1 MDKAGRELLLFNAFI
16 SGKKVNK
23 ADFVEEHH
31 INDRTFER
39 DIENIRNILAEVHS
53 AAEIKFDKTENFY
66 YMQGIHLHE
75 NNGLSA
81 VEAGKEDIGF
91 NELVKFADALDVST
105 DFLLGRDMDDGYT
118 EDIEYDN
125 MFTREALDLISG
137 CSSSE
142 RYHLL
147 EVATRTIS
155 GYKQFARTGFS
166 MQYEPEKANDEV
178 EESMRIITYKL
189 RYLSNREQS
198 VVLGCMKLALAQM
211 RAKIEVLFIPF
222 PSCEVDRNLLTFS
235 NDLADYK
242 SGNSRLFQ

>member
-1 MDKAGRELLLFNAFI
+1 MLQIGALADKP
-16 SGKKVNK
+16 VQY
-23 ADFVEEHH
+23 
-31 INDRTFER
+31 
-39 DIENIRNILAEVHS
+39 
-53 AAEIKFDKTENFY
+53 IK
-66 YMQGIHLHE
+66 
-75 NNGLSA
+75 S

-105 DFLLGRDMDDGYT
+105 DFLLGRDMDDGYA

>member
-1 MDKAGRELLLFNAFI
+1 MNVF
-16 SGKKVNK
+16 
-23 ADFVEEHH
+23 
-31 INDRTFER
+31 
-39 DIENIRNILAEVHS
+39 
-53 AAEIKFDKTENFY
+53 EIKFPKKKNNIEAVIGGKIKEARGYCDITVEQLAALADKPVQY
-66 YMQGIHLHE
+66 IK
-75 NNGLSA
+75 S

-105 DFLLGRDMDDGYT
+105 DFLLGRDMDDGYAK
-118 EDIEYDN
+118 DIEYDN

-166 MQYEPEKANDEV
+166 MKYDPEKTNDEV
-178 EESMRIITYKL
+178 EESMRIITHQL

>member
-1 MDKAGRELLLFNAFI
+1 MNVF
-16 SGKKVNK
+16 
-23 ADFVEEHH
+23 
-31 INDRTFER
+31 
-39 DIENIRNILAEVHS
+39 
-53 AAEIKFDKTENFY
+53 EIKFPKKKNNIEAVIGGKIKEARGYCDITVEQLAALADKPVQY
-66 YMQGIHLHE
+66 IK
-75 NNGLSA
+75 S

-105 DFLLGRDMDDGYT
+105 DFLLGRDMDDGYAK
-118 EDIEYDN
+118 DIEYDN

-155 GYKQFARTGFS
+155 GYKKFDCTGFG
-166 MQYEPEKANDEV
+166 MKYDPEKANDKV
-178 EESMRIITYKL
+178 EESMRIITHQL

>member
-1 MDKAGRELLLFNAFI
+1 MNVF
-16 SGKKVNK
+16 
-23 ADFVEEHH
+23 
-31 INDRTFER
+31 
-39 DIENIRNILAEVHS
+39 
-53 AAEIKFDKTENFY
+53 EIKFPKKKNNIEAVIGGKIKEARGYCDITVEQLAALVDKPVQY
-66 YMQGIHLHE
+66 IKY
-75 NNGLSA
+75 

-105 DFLLGRDMDDGYT
+105 DFLLGRDMDDGYAK
-118 EDIEYDN
+118 DIEYDN

-155 GYKQFARTGFS
+155 GYKNFARTGFS
-166 MQYEPEKANDEV
+166 MKYDPEKTNDKV

>member
-1 MDKAGRELLLFNAFI
+1 MTVFD
-16 SGKKVNK
+16 
-23 ADFVEEHH
+23 
-31 INDRTFER
+31 
-39 DIENIRNILAEVHS
+39 
-53 AAEIKFDKTENFY
+53 IKFPQKKNNIEAVIGGKIKEARGYCDITVEQLAALADKPIQY
-66 YMQGIHLHE
+66 IK
-75 NNGLSA
+75 S

-105 DFLLGRDMDDGYT
+105 DFLLGRDMDDGYAK
-118 EDIEYDN
+118 DIEYDN

>member
-1 MDKAGRELLLFNAFI
+1 MNVF
-16 SGKKVNK
+16 
-23 ADFVEEHH
+23 
-31 INDRTFER
+31 
-39 DIENIRNILAEVHS
+39 
-53 AAEIKFDKTENFY
+53 EIKFPKKKNNIEAVIGGKIKEARGYCDITVEQLAALADKPVQY
-66 YMQGIHLHE
+66 IK
-75 NNGLSA
+75 S

-91 NELVKFADALDVST
+91 NELVKFADALEVST
-105 DFLLGRDMDDGYT
+105 DFLLGREVSECYAEEIQDN
-118 EDIEYDN
+118 N

-155 GYKQFARTGFS
+155 GYKKFARTGFS

-178 EESMRIITYKL
+178 EESMRIITHKL

>member
-1 MDKAGRELLLFNAFI
+1 MNVF
-16 SGKKVNK
+16 
-23 ADFVEEHH
+23 
-31 INDRTFER
+31 
-39 DIENIRNILAEVHS
+39 
-53 AAEIKFDKTENFY
+53 EIKFPKKKNNIEAVIGGKIKEARGYCDITVEQLAALADKPVQY
-66 YMQGIHLHE
+66 IK
-75 NNGLSA
+75 S

-105 DFLLGRDMDDGYT
+105 DFLLGRDMDDGYAK
-118 EDIEYDN
+118 DIEYDN

-155 GYKQFARTGFS
+155 GYKNFARTGFS
-166 MQYEPEKANDEV
+166 MKYDPEKTNDKV
-178 EESMRIITYKL
+178 EESMRIITHQL

>member
-1 MDKAGRELLLFNAFI
+1 MTVFD
-16 SGKKVNK
+16 
-23 ADFVEEHH
+23 
-31 INDRTFER
+31 
-39 DIENIRNILAEVHS
+39 
-53 AAEIKFDKTENFY
+53 IKFPQKKNNIEAVIGGKIKEARGYCDITVEQLAALADKPVQY
-66 YMQGIHLHE
+66 IK
-75 NNGLSA
+75 S

-105 DFLLGRDMDDGYT
+105 DFLLGRDMDDGYA
-118 EDIEYDN
+118 EDIEHDN
-125 MFTREALDLISG
+125 MFTREALNLISVCG
-137 CSSSE
+137 SSE

-155 GYKQFARTGFS
+155 GYKKFACTGFS